1 MQRNE
6 PAPLVLCAEDHH
18 ELRRDLCDELREAG
32 YRVIEASDGEEA
44 LAHLKAM
51 PDIILCDITMPRLN
65 GYSLLERVRSD
76 FPQLADT
83 PFIFLTA
90 LSQRY
95 DVIEGKRLGADDYLV
110 KPIDYDLL
118 LVTLEARLRQVNRMR
133 AKSTEELDHL
143 RQGIHHLRTE
153 SSQNAFE
160 AAKSALDM
168 MAVGV
173 VLLNDQSQPLLT
185 NRAAL
190 RLNLGQAPFHQVP
203 SLESLSDATSRQ
215 LHQAVREG
223 IHANHQHKEH
233 TRCLRLSRLG
243 EHGIKQGV
251 TEQAVTENS
260 DLMVFISSLANG
272 ADTSQIP
279 AVAVMLIDPAQRVQ
293 LPEPLLAELFGFTP
307 TETSI
312 AMRLADGQ
320 RKEDIA
326 EQMEISTTTVA
337 FHLRNLFQKTDTR
350 RQAELIAVIL
360 AGSISLDIQA

>member
-1 MQRNE
+1 MTKRNE

-18 ELRRDLCDELREAG
+18 ELRDDLCDELREAG
-32 YRVIEASDGEEA
+32 YRVIEASHGEEA

-65 GYSLLERVRSD
+65 GYALLERVRSD

-95 DVIEGKRLGADDYLV
+95 DVIEGKRMGADDYLV

-133 AKSTEELDHL
+133 TKSTEELDHL
-143 RQGIHHLRTE
+143 RQGIHHLRTDN
-153 SSQNAFE
+153 SQKAFE

-173 VLLNDQSQPLLT
+173 VLLNDKSQPLLT

-203 SLESLSDATSRQ
+203 SLERLSNASSRQ
-215 LHQAVREG
+215 LHQAIREG

-233 TRCLRLSRLG
+233 NRCLRLSRLG
-243 EHGIKQGV
+243 EYGMKPDM
-251 TEQAVTENS
+251 TEVS
-260 DLMVFISSLANG
+260 DLMIFISSLANG
-272 ADTSQIP
+272 AGNADAP
-279 AVAVMLIDPAQRVQ
+279 AVVVMLIDPAQRVQ
-293 LPEPLLAELFGFTP
+293 LPEPMLAELFGFTP
-307 TETSI
+307 TEASI

-326 EQMEISTTTVA
+326 DQMEVSPTTVA

-350 RQAELIAVIL
+350 RQAELIAMIL
-360 AGSISLDIQA
+360 AGSISLNIEA